1 MKRWIFTL
9 LTAVFLTGT
18 VSLFAQDLG
27 TGIPWGTLAP
37 GEPLLLNENFR
48 GFTHFHSRANAND
61 SNSRNEVDG
70 EGNVTKWGYKN
81 DSIEVAILGSETGK
95 VGFGFYQC
103 AFAPNWSTA
112 YALRDSVNS
121 GTGSDTPGVSR
132 GFVEI
137 SRKYTSHNTVDG
149 YFILDLRKIDF
160 VEVLQYSHSSCGGT
174 RRGLRLD
181 FSLDNGATW
190 DTLRYQ
196 PGDAWSNSFT
206 KDPGSGQKTSN
217 TFNCTPS
224 AYGMTWEEGI
234 YAENVMLRFN
244 IASNQALRIHDL
256 KVYGTYTGQTGSK
269 DVKADELKF
278 YLAHRILRISEQSDV
293 VVYNIAGQVVRTA
306 SQTRQL
312 SLEGMPDGIYLVKAR
327 AGEKVRAEK
336 ILVR

>member
-1 MKRWIFTL
+1 MIV
-9 LTAVFLTGT
+9 TAVLAGALGL
-18 VSLFAQDLG
+18 SAQDLG
-27 TGIPWGTLAP
+27 TGLTWGTLAP

-48 GFTHFHSRANAND
+48 GFTHFHSRANTND

-70 EGNVTKWGYKN
+70 DGNVTKWGYKN

-95 VGFGFYQC
+95 VGYGYYQC

-112 YALRDSVNS
+112 YAYRDSVNNGS
-121 GTGSDTPGVSR
+121 GSDTPGISR

-137 SRKYTSHNTVDG
+137 SRKYTTHNTVDG
-149 YFILDLRKIDF
+149 YFILDLRRIDF

-196 PGDAWSNSFT
+196 PGDAWASSFT

-217 TFNCTPS
+217 SFNCTPS

-234 YAENVMLRFN
+234 YAENVMLRFT
-244 IASNQALRIHDL
+244 IAGNQALRIHDL

-269 DVKADELKF
+269 AVTSEELKF
-278 YLAHRILRISEQSDV
+278 HMARRVLRISEMSDV
-293 VVYNIAGQVVRTA
+293 VVYNIAGQMVRSV
-306 SQTRQL
+306 SQTRQV
-312 SLEGMPDGIYLVKAR
+312 SFEGMPEGIYLVKAR
-327 AGEKVRAEK
+327 AGNKIKTDK
-336 ILVR
+336 ILVN